1 MTIIHTLLATLP
13 LLAAAVAASNQG
25 HHGGLPKDLVAPHI
39 QAHPYAPGN
48 FRPAVPRREHG
59 HGKVCTVKSHNGDAG
74 PDIVAAA
81 RKCNHGGT
89 VYFPAGVYEI
99 ATAVD
104 LTFLQDIDFAI
115 HGTISFLQDAK
126 YWETQTFKYDYQ
138 GAKLFWRFGG
148 KNVNIYG
155 NDKGVIDGNGPY
167 WWGQMAN
174 DSTTQR
180 PIMFGTDG
188 LHHATIS
195 GLTMRNPPNWF
206 NLIANS
212 SDILISDLSLQVDPQ
227 PKETPAKNTD
237 GWDTYRSS
245 NIVIQNSVIINTDD
259 CVSFKPNSTSV
270 IVQNLSCTGS
280 HGISVGSLGQ
290 YIGEVDQVEDVY
302 VYNITMAN
310 AGNFARIKVWAGAEA
325 SADGLSGGGMGTV
338 RNVTYDHL
346 YSNGNDE
353 AITLTQC
360 YYAVNQTMCD
370 RYPASLEISDVTFKN
385 IWGTTTKK
393 YDPRVGSLVCS
404 SPDVCH
410 DIHATNIHLDPPSGN
425 TATYTCVNL
434 ADSELDINCV

>member
-1 MTIIHTLLATLP
+1 MAIFSTLLATLP
-13 LLAAAVAASNQG
+13 LFAAALAAPNQG
-25 HHGGLPKDLVAPHI
+25 HNGGLPQDLVAPHVK
-39 QAHPYAPGN
+39 AHPYSPAN
-48 FRPAVPRREHG
+48 FRPAVPRRGHG
-59 HGKVCTVKSHNGDAG
+59 HGKVCTVKSGTRDAG
-74 PDIVAAA
+74 PYIIAAA
-81 RKCNHGGT
+81 RKCNRGGT
-89 VYFPAGVYEI
+89 VYFPPGDYLI
-99 ATAVD
+99 ASGVD
-104 LTFLQDIDFAI
+104 LTFLDDIDFAI
-115 HGTISFLQDAK
+115 WGTISFLQDAK
-126 YWETQTFKYDYQ
+126 YWETQTFQYDYQ

-155 NDKGVIDGNGPY
+155 SGKGVIDGDGPY

-188 LHHATIS
+188 LHRATIS

-212 SDILISDLSLQVDPQ
+212 SDILVSDLNLQVDPQ
-227 PKETPAKNTD
+227 PKATPAKNTD
-237 GWDTYRSS
+237 GWDTYRSH
-245 NIVIQNSVIINTDD
+245 NVVIQNSVIVNTDD

-290 YIGEVDQVEDVY
+290 YIGEVDLVEDIY

-325 SADGLSGGGMGTV
+325 SADGLSGGGTGAV

-353 AITLTQC
+353 VITLTQC
-360 YYAVNQTMCD
+360 YFSVNQTMCD

-385 IWGTTTKK
+385 IQGTTTKK

-404 SPDVCH
+404 SPNVCH
-410 DIHATNIHLDPPSGN
+410 NIYASDIDLVPPSGSE
-425 TATYTCVNL
+425 ATYTCVNL
-434 ADSELDINCV
+434 GESELDINCI